1 MNNKNFRLQE
11 LKRWLKTSLKNKI
24 SINDKTVITY
34 LMLGFAGFGMIA
46 EAGWVRDQ
54 AWADGDGSGKMAML
68 SGKDKAGNASVLL
81 TTSTTYIDKND
92 GNRSKPTI
100 NRELR
105 NSVVIGIGDTN
116 ERAQTN
122 IIEVDPYASG
132 ENYAKGIVA
141 IGSGVRVMSNPHGLG
156 STGNGGQ
163 AVAIGND
170 VTATSQSVAIG
181 GNVYAVGG
189 ASIAIGSDDIQAY
202 YDFKVSS
209 YDYTK
214 YFNALYNKIDSA
226 HTSYG
231 IGAGADQDKYSP
243 NVAAGEGSISIGS
256 RAVAYES
263 GSTALGTLAYALGKG
278 ATALGTLSRAEGEG
292 SIAIGNKTRN
302 FANEALAIGND
313 SQILKIGGTAVG
325 LRAKAGGEGS
335 IAIGTDVYANT
346 KMNNVANSQN
356 MTQIHNTLKS
366 REMGTTTAIID
377 DLERELVKAGA
388 VSPDVEEY
396 NGVSGIIKENGKNA
410 LVIGSKSAAI
420 GDNALA
426 LGRGAFAM
434 SKNSFGI
441 GSYSYAD
448 KENSLAIGTSTRS
461 LAEGAIVMGSGSV
474 ATNISKNSTV
484 IGTKSGVTGENS
496 SVVGSNSEAFSK
508 NTLIYGNETKVG
520 ELNSTN
526 VTDNNIAIGNSI
538 SIGSG
543 VTNSMAYGPN
553 SRIGDTNRA
562 TNNKIDSSTAFGSGA
577 KIERL
582 YSITKLT
589 ADKMTNA
596 EAKVAADADPQ
607 FMYTG
612 NNAMAIGNYSRAV
625 LENSVALGV
634 RSDTDYTY
642 SDLLQP
648 GWTARGSVA
657 VPTSGQTGVISVGSK
672 GQERRI
678 VNVASGFRD
687 TDAVNVIQLRTL
699 EETVTNKVEGIES
712 GMHYLSVNKT
722 GSDVG
727 TEIGSAKVTELIE
740 RRKNYDQYLRYK
752 TQQLQLKARQAWQGE
767 KFNEESIRE
776 IDNKVSSLEA
786 DSVIA
791 NVASTLKDYNVPTNV
806 PSGKTAQEAYKALVN
821 DLETINANLKSD
833 AKYAALSGGK
843 DIEALKLETN
853 YSNEGGKGVDS
864 LAIGF
869 RASAGANAAKALA
882 VGYKSTATGVASIAN
897 GPESR
902 ASGENAIAV
911 GYKAIASEKNTVAI
925 GSGTKADLEYS
936 VALGQGVTV
945 GKSEGKSYA
954 TNRAFADTGKVVS
967 VGGRRINQ
975 LEDGAQDTDAVT
987 VRQLKAMPISLKADQ
1002 GSTAGEAGKVVKTD
1016 PGATVGVVSGDFN
1029 TGGNRYVG
1037 ENIETFISSGNT
1049 SNPTITIGIKENP
1062 NFKTVSINNGT
1073 NSVLLSTDSSGNLNV
1088 GTKKITGVA
1097 NGTSTNDAVNYSQ
1110 LTASS
1115 PSLKAENAGS
1125 GISNNTLKTNNGST
1139 IEIKSG
1145 DFNGANNVRF
1155 VGENLST
1162 HIGGSA
1168 DAPVITL
1175 GIKKEPKFKTVVL
1188 NNEASGAS
1196 DLTLSSDNSGNL
1208 SVGNKKITNVADGNI
1223 AANSKEAI
1231 NGGQLHTVKTT
1242 ADTANTTANTAKT
1255 TAEAAKTKAEDLANK
1270 LTALGEKKLGFT
1282 VNGGTKLEKKLGE
1295 TIAIEGD
1302 NSSIVTEISNGKIV
1316 AKVKDSGI
1324 TEGKLA
1330 SNAVTTAKIKDG
1342 AVSSGK
1348 IAAKAIDDTKL
1359 ADDLKNKID
1368 NANKVANNTILLK
1381 GDAETGTTLTTT
1393 DSVSLTKDGGISFT
1407 FEGKDGLKTK
1417 ASGTKV
1423 EIGMDD
1429 TLKTK
1434 LNKLNNLDENANAKY
1449 ATKEELANKA
1459 STLNIGSE
1467 TTTETVNL
1475 KTDTLKVTGSGDV
1488 TVSLNNKEFTI
1499 GLSEEAK
1506 KKLDNITAKSDG
1518 RDKKDSTNPANSQSS
1533 GSFGLTK
1540 EDKLNGKDLTDKV
1553 NALRN
1558 GEAGTVVFTDAAGN
1572 RLVKANDGK
1581 YYLAKNVSDAGVPVR
1596 ADDDTADPV
1605 AVDNPELRVV
1615 NSNGE
1620 TTKVTTLNNIANGLK
1635 NLTNGNAA
1643 VTKDKAIEVVT
1654 ALLTQTDGLNKAVN
1668 VGDLQAIAQAG
1679 LDFAGNTGTTH
1690 RALGTTLTIKG
1701 KDDVTYDDTYTTDN
1715 VATNVKE
1722 DGTVEI
1728 GFKKSPTF
1736 EKVTAKEVDAE
1747 KAKVKGDLTFD
1758 SGNGKPTT
1766 VVAGDGNGSLMI
1778 NGKKVATSDSAP
1790 VLYTDADGNIVEKGL
1805 DGNIYKSEDLKG
1817 KRFDKTTKKYYAD
1830 NQFNEQGNLID
1841 NPTVAQLD
1849 IVQPETVKH
1858 ALASIN
1864 DGTVATPKVLSKV
1877 AKGTADTDAVNV
1889 KQLNDSYITFG
1900 GDTGT
1905 DKNVNLNN
1913 KLAIKGS
1920 DTISTE
1926 MTDAGL
1932 VIKVKEGK
1940 VDAPKIADNAVTEP
1954 KLSSELAAKINT
1966 TPVVYVNENGEKIV
1980 KGPDNK
1986 MYKPDTIKNYTY
1998 FTIKGADGNVDPA
2011 KTGFY
2016 SNADLVNGKPSETA
2030 TPSQLTEY
2038 TGNTKLSL
2046 ADMITGTPTS
2056 KVLTNIADGKVTAY
2070 STEAINGKQFHAVAK
2085 NTIKL
2090 VADGEAP
2097 AVTGGARTK
2106 ASTDTQEFDKNGGL
2120 SFGIKGGNGIET
2132 LAEGSNVTVRL
2143 KDEYKNKLENLDN
2156 DANNKYANKNA
2167 DNINADEWKKA
2178 LGLEHA
2184 VSGTGSL
2191 SIAAKTKGTATGAT
2205 ETSNGEATAKL
2216 DGVEK
2221 FELLGTQGITVNAN
2235 DKKLTL
2241 GLDQETLD
2249 KINKVG
2255 KPSEG
2260 RDGEDGSNGH
2270 NGANGL
2276 TSKDGL
2282 NGKDLTDK
2290 VNALR
2295 NGEAGTVVFTNE
2307 AGERVVKANN
2317 GKYYKQDQLN
2327 NDGTPKTEFENA
2339 GIANPELRLVNA
2351 NGETTT
2357 VATLN
2362 NLANGLKN
2370 LTNGTRAI
2378 TPENAKTAIEA
2389 LLKQATD
2396 LNKAVNV
2403 GDLQALAQAGLNFK
2417 GNTGDSLHKALS
2429 QELTIRGKDGADY
2442 TNQVDNPEY
2451 DPKKPAS
2458 ETNKAQRD
2466 EYTSDNVATRTVDG
2480 VLEIGFKHSP
2490 TFGTVTAT
2498 NVYTKKIVFDLG
2510 NGKELSLDGNGDLR
2524 FGGRKLAIES
2534 SIPVVYTLDD
2544 GTKVEKARDGKYY
2557 REEDLKDKVFV
2568 LNNADHPENGGKFY
2582 NKQDTDEKTGQPLE
2596 GRTPVTLTAVETSS
2610 IKHSMLTADGSTTT
2624 PATLSNVGDAVKD
2637 NDAVNYKQ
2645 LKAAGLTFGGDNAE
2659 ANSKQKLESTLLVKS
2674 GDFTTGSDDTSV
2686 NYKGDNVETKYVKD
2700 AQGNGVIT
2708 VGFKESPTFKNVTA
2722 DNIDAKHGDFDNLK
2736 VEKVLETKEIIF
2748 KDATGSKLT
2757 LVSGKEGNLYING
2770 VAVPTAES
2778 APVIYT
2784 NTNGERVELGLDGK
2798 VYKPEDIKG
2807 LTYVEAKEQVGNPGE
2822 TNYKPAITAGYYNDE
2837 SFEKEADGK
2846 TLKKDS
2852 EGKNILKNDQT
2863 PVDLREKEY
2872 KDTVVHR
2879 LTPVNKNA
2887 DPTELAKGHKLTNLA
2902 NGEVSATSKDAINGA
2917 QFYTVAKNTIKL
2929 TADGEAPTTDGGER
2943 TKTSTD
2949 AKSLDTAGLS
2959 FAIKGDNGL
2968 ETIASGS
2975 DVTVRLKSEYKNKLD
2990 NLDENANNKY
3000 ADKDATNIGEA
3011 EATKWR
3017 NKLGLSTAVL
3027 GTVSLLLEAENKKGT
3042 TEATPSG
3049 SGSVN
3054 LTTGE
3059 KLKITGTDD
3068 VVVKAENQG
3077 FTVSLS
3083 KETSDKINNIGKV
3096 ADGKDGING
3105 KDGEKPNAAQ
3115 NGLTGQDGL
3124 NGKDL
3129 TTKVNAL
3136 RNGEAGTVVFTDG
3149 SGNRL
3154 VKANDGNYYL
3164 VANVNE
3170 NGTLKDGIT
3179 EANKVENPELRVV
3192 NSNGETTKVTT
3203 LNNIANGLKDLTNAN
3218 AAVTKD
3224 KAIEVV
3230 KNLLTQTDGLNKA
3243 VNVGDLQAIAQAGL
3257 DFAGNTGEATH
3268 RALGTTL
3275 TIKGKEG
3282 ANYDDT
3288 YTSDNIATKVTDGN
3302 IEIGFKKSPTFETVT
3317 AKEVDAEKAKVKGEL
3332 TFDSGNGKP
3341 TTVVAGDGNG
3351 SLMINGKKVATS
3363 DSAPVLYTD
3372 ADGNIVEKGL
3382 DGNIY
3387 KSEDL
3392 KGKRFDKTTKKY
3404 YADNQFNEQGNLIDN
3419 PTVAQLDIVQPETVK
3434 HALASINDGT
3444 VATPKV
3450 LSKVAKGTAD
3460 TDAVNVKQLKDSH
3473 ITFGGDTGTDK
3484 NVKLSEKLAIKG
3496 SDTISTE
3503 MTNEGLV
3510 IKVKEGKV
3518 DAPKIADQAVTSAKL
3533 AQDART
3539 VVYVTSDNKPVELGA
3554 DGKLHK
3560 SEDLQGKTYIVSKDP
3575 AITSGYYA
3583 DSDLNPDKT
3592 APIDNTKA
3600 PVTIEEV
3607 VSTTA
3612 NPLRHALNGY
3622 IAGGTDVT
3630 TKSVLTNV
3638 GAGAI
3643 ADNSTDAI
3651 NGSQIKNVLDK
3662 MGVEIDSATGKI
3674 KEPTITAIKG
3684 ADGTDGATPTTL
3696 KDGLNNV
3703 ISKVN
3708 EGLKY
3713 NGDLGTENTQQLGS
3727 KLTVNKAGSELT
3739 EQDTPT
3745 VKYVGSNL
3753 ITKYTKDSDGNGK
3766 IEIGFKESP
3775 TFKDVT
3781 SDSLTTKTLTFDD
3794 GKGNK
3799 LKVGPTTDGTA
3810 LKIGEKEIA
3819 TKEDVILKLSKDGL
3833 ADNGK
3838 VDLSSQKLHVA
3849 GSDGISVD
3857 ISANKIDV
3865 KLDATTKSKLDN
3877 LDANASTKYANK
3889 DASNL
3894 NDLTEEQKNAWKAA
3908 IGLEN
3913 AVSGTGSLSI
3923 EAFTKGTAA
3932 DATETSKG
3940 TATVK
3945 LDGIEKFKLL
3955 GTQGITVTG
3964 SAEDGNKT
3972 LTFGLDEETVKKINK
3987 VGAPSEGRDGLD
3999 GSNGHNG
4006 ANGLTAKDGLNG
4018 KDLTDKVNAIRNGE
4032 AGTVVFTDSEG
4043 NRLVKAN
4050 DGNYYKAEK
4059 VDDKGNL
4066 KDESDKIKKASNGKY
4081 YAANKV
4087 DATGNL
4093 TDPNAQ
4099 PVDYDPELRVVNEDG
4114 STTLANKLSN
4124 IADGKI
4130 NENSKDA
4137 INGSQIKKLLDKLGV
4152 KTDPNTG
4159 EIKQPE
4165 ITAIKGADGTDGAT
4179 PTTLKDGLNSVI
4191 AKVNEG
4197 IKYNGDLGEEGAQ
4210 QLGTVFNVN
4219 KAENTLTKDD
4229 VNYVGN
4235 NIITKYTKDSNG
4247 NGKLEIGFKES
4258 PTFKNVKAENI
4269 EAIDGKFKDL
4279 KVTEKIVTKE
4289 IEFKDGTGN
4298 NLTLVSGK
4306 DGNLY
4311 INGVAVPSAANAP
4324 VIYTNT
4330 NGERVEL
4337 GQDGNVYKPQDLEG
4351 LTYVKARAAEGAE
4364 GTPGYKPAIT
4374 AGYYNNDT
4382 MFKKNSE
4389 GVIEKDADGNKILV
4403 DNATPTD
4410 LTAKVYGGKVVHR
4423 LSPIKKDDTE
4433 ARLLTNLANG
4443 DVSATSKDAINGA
4456 QLYELQEKPITFK
4469 GDTEADQVTR
4479 KLGETLNIT
4488 GDGVKVSKN
4497 ANGDGFVLSIDQG
4510 KVQTKNVA
4518 DEAVTSAKLAKDA
4531 RTVVYIDADGDPVE
4545 LGADGKLHK
4554 AKDLKDKTYIESKDP
4569 AIASGYYNNTDLNAE
4584 RTKPNTGAQVVTV
4597 AETTPVKH
4605 ALNGYTNDKL
4615 DTNTKSVLT
4624 NVGNGKIA
4632 ADSTDAINGTQMKSV
4647 VDAIGATLDA
4657 EGKTITLP
4665 TITTVTG
4672 KVAPT
4677 NIVDGLNKSIEVIN
4691 SGLNFAGDTGNDNQL
4706 LGSTLNV
4713 KTGDFDITKD
4723 DTTVNYKG
4731 INIETKY
4738 EKGTDGNGT
4747 ITVGI
4752 TDKPKFKKV
4761 STEELELIDSKNADN
4776 KATIKVDGD
4785 KVKVNDKEIATKD
4798 EVTSVTANSIKLT
4811 ANGTTTATGVT
4822 ENNETD
4828 TQLLNKA
4835 GGLSFGILG
4844 SEGLITTANGNNITV
4859 KLDETTKAKLENI
4872 TAVADGKDGL
4882 KGDTGNT
4889 GAIGAMGEKGL
4900 TGNDG
4905 LNGKDLTTKVNA
4917 LRDGEAGTVVFT
4929 DETGNRVVKAKDGKY
4944 YLAKN
4949 VNAQGEVVKADGE
4962 TTDPVAV
4969 NNPQLRTV
4977 NSDGTTTTP
4986 VTLNN
4991 VASALGLD
4999 STLAK
5004 AIEEADAKNKVGTL
5018 LSEANKDNL
5027 NKVVTVRDLQALAQ
5041 AGLDFTGNA
5050 GTVHR
5055 TLGSVLKIVGKE
5067 VTGFTADKFT
5077 ENFSTE
5083 NVATN
5088 VKADGTVEIGISKK
5102 VKFEEVDGDKVKA
5115 KELVLKPQ
5123 DETKADLT
5131 IKTDGEGNLVV
5142 GDKKITA
5149 GDITLSLK
5157 GKTIDSKN
5165 VETTTGNGETDKVN
5179 LSNGEKLEVI
5189 AKNGVTVEIQG
5200 KDITLG
5206 LDQSTQD
5213 KLKNITSV
5221 SDGKDGKDAKDPTNG
5236 ANGNHGLTANDGLN
5250 GKDLTAKVNAL
5261 RNGEAGT
5268 VVFTDGEGHRLVKA
5282 NNGKYYLVEKVK
5294 EDGNLVDGTD
5304 ETTGLDNPELRVVNA
5319 NGETIKP
5326 TVLNNIANGLTGLD
5340 SKVTDK
5346 PVSEEKA
5353 KGVVTTLLTQ
5363 TDGLNKAVNV
5373 GDLQAIAQAGLN
5385 FTGNTGSVHSPLSTT
5400 LNIAGQG
5407 SPSADFVGASGNIKV
5422 EATQGTEDRISK
5434 LEIQLAE
5441 ALKGIKSIQNED
5453 TKITLDK
5460 DNGVAITGKDGGK
5473 VVVKDKDGNDKVTIK
5488 GGTDTES
5495 PSIEFA
5501 KKTDGDTTTGTGT
5514 ITGLKDPEIDTTTNK
5529 PKDPTAA
5536 TTVNYVTNQIEGAKT
5551 EITKNIKNI
5560 VDGGMKYTGNDNVEV
5575 TVKLNEGL
5583 NIKGEGDYTGEN
5595 SATGN
5600 IAVTGNNTTSTLE
5613 IKLNKNLKNIET
5625 ISNGDTKITLAKD
5638 GISVSGKDGNSTVA
5652 INGGNGTNGASI
5664 SVNGKDGKDG
5674 VTIKGTDG
5682 TNGSSIVVNGKDG
5695 KPGVTINGGNGTNGK
5710 DATISFTK
5718 EGDKGTGSITGLKDP
5733 EFNEDGTPKDPTA
5746 ATTVNYVTNEIK
5758 NVTNTINNAV
5768 NKMDKGLNFVGNDG
5782 ESVNAK
5788 LDGTVSITGE
5798 GTIATGTNTAANNIK
5813 VEKDSTEGKTGLVV
5827 KLADKLTGMTGFETK
5842 VEDGKKV
5849 TIDKDGIKFNKDEA
5863 GKGTGVITGL
5873 KDDEKDSTSAVTRGT
5888 YNTFVTEVTNK
5899 LNKVSTIKYSD
5910 SKGEHSVAPDTG
5922 FTFKGDGN
5930 ITTVAKEDGVVEFNL
5945 NKHIDLSSKSE
5956 LGTITGVKTK
5966 EDDATSVA
5974 TVNYVE
5980 SKMGDSVKVANKA
5993 LVGVANAVAMANL
6006 PQVNNVGNNR
6016 NVISAAYGNYEGQ
6029 NALAL
6034 GISGV
6039 NKERTLIYKG
6049 SAALN
6054 TSGKVALGVGIGYQF
6069 GTDKHDEIK
6078 ESETVKALK
6087 EEVIALKSKDD
6098 KNTTI
6103 ISELKEEMKR
6113 KDIENEYKTHRLEE
6127 ENKEIK
6133 SYIEELRKENEK
6145 TREALERLL
6154 EAFKAK
6160 EEK

>member
-46 EAGWVRDQ
+46 EAGWVKDQ
-54 AWADGDGSGKMAML
+54 AWADGDGSGRMAML
-68 SGKDKAGNASVLL
+68 TGKDKAGNASVLL
-81 TTSTTYIDKND
+81 TTSTKYIDKND
-92 GNRSKPTI
+92 GNRQKPTI

-122 IIEVDPYASG
+122 IIDVDPYASG

-170 VTATSQSVAIG
+170 ITATSQSVAIG

-256 RAVAYES
+256 RAVAYDS

-278 ATALGTLSRAEGEG
+278 ATALGTLSRAEGIG
-292 SIAIGNKTRN
+292 SIAIGNQTRN
-302 FANEALAIGND
+302 FANQALAIGND
-313 SQILKIGGTAVG
+313 SQILNIGGTAVG
-325 LRAKAGGEGS
+325 LRAGAAGEGS
-335 IAIGTDVYANT
+335 IAIGTDVFANAA
-346 KMNNVANSQN
+346 MNNTASNQN
-356 MTQIHNTLKS
+356 MTVIHNTLKNRNMGVDQTTLDGLEAELIKDDS
-366 REMGTTTAIID
+366 VSAERREYHGT
-377 DLERELVKAGA
+377 G
-388 VSPDVEEY
+388 
-396 NGVSGIIKENGKNA
+396 NIIKNYGATYKTDGEVRTQGAKNSI
-410 LVIGSKSAAI
+410 VIGTKSAAV
-420 GDNALA
+420 GSNSMA

-434 SKNSFGI
+434 ANNAFGI

-448 KENSLAIGTSTRS
+448 KDNSLAIGTSARS
-461 LAEGAIVMGSGSV
+461 LAEGAIVMGAGSV
-474 ATNISKNSTV
+474 ATNISKNATV
-484 IGTKSGVTGENS
+484 IGTRSGVTGENS
-496 SVVGSNSEAFSK
+496 SVVGSNSEAFSR
-508 NTLIYGNETKVG
+508 NTLIYGNATKIG
-520 ELNSTN
+520 ELNSTYD
-526 VTDNNIAIGNSI
+526 TDNNIAIGNNI

-553 SRIGDTNRA
+553 ARIGNTNRA
-562 TNNKIDSSTAFGSGA
+562 ENNKIDSSTAFGSGA

-582 YSITKLT
+582 YAITKRT
-589 ADKMTNA
+589 ADRMTNA
-596 EAKVAADADPQ
+596 EAKEAADADPQ

-642 SDLLQP
+642 ADLLQP

-722 GSDVG
+722 GSDVE

-791 NVASTLKDYNVPTNV
+791 NVASTLKNYNVATNV
-806 PSGKTAQEAYKALVN
+806 PSGKTAQEAYKDLVN
-821 DLETINANLKSD
+821 ALETINADLKSD

-897 GPESR
+897 GPEST
-902 ASGENAIAV
+902 ASGENAIAI

-925 GSGTKADLEYS
+925 GSGAKANLEYS

-945 GKSEGKSYA
+945 GKSEGNSYA
-954 TNRAFADTGKVVS
+954 TNIAFADTGKVVS

-1002 GSTAGEAGKVVKTD
+1002 GSTAGEAGKVVKTA
-1016 PGATVGVVSGDFN
+1016 PGATVGIVSDNFNVGGD
-1029 TGGNRYVG
+1029 RYVG
-1037 ENIETFISSGNT
+1037 ENIETYISSGNT
-1049 SNPTITIGIKENP
+1049 SNPTISIGIKESP

-1188 NNEASGAS
+1188 NNEVTGAS
-1196 DLTLSSDNSGNL
+1196 DLTLSSDNNGNL

-1223 AANSKEAI
+1223 AANSKDAI

-1282 VNGGTKLEKKLGE
+1282 ANSGTKLEKKLGE

-1302 NSSIVTEISNGKIV
+1302 NSSVVTEISNGKIV

-1342 AVSSGK
+1342 AVTSGK

-1368 NANKVANNTILLK
+1368 NANKVANNTISLK

-1393 DSVSLTKDGGISFT
+1393 NAVNLNNDGGISFT

-1429 TLKTK
+1429 SLKNK

-1449 ATKEELANKA
+1449 ATKDEISNKA
-1459 STLNIGSE
+1459 DKSLGNIDDAGKNKIKDE
-1467 TTTETVNL
+1467 ARNAVVVAAGNGIEVTPTQDATNHKTTYTVKINDTTMNKIGKGAVAANDE
-1475 KTDTLKVTGSGDV
+1475 KTVTGDTISKYLTANYYTNNEVTNKIEAAKTTVTAANNSPITVTKDTANTTANAYTVDV
-1488 TVSLNNKEFTI
+1488 QKGNVVGTGITVTNGTGRVLGTDDLTLSISDKAISLAKLDDDLQGKINAVASKGSLLNVNNGKEGSDKKTAAINLISDQLAIEGTDGVKVDLTDKKFTVT
-1499 GLSEEAK
+1499 LDEATK
-1506 KKLDNITAKSDG
+1506 AKLDNVTAKSDG

-1533 GSFGLTK
+1533 GNFGLTK

-1558 GEAGTVVFTDAAGN
+1558 GEAGTVVFT
-1572 RLVKANDGK
+1572 
-1581 YYLAKNVSDAGVPVR
+1581 
-1596 ADDDTADPV
+1596 
-1605 AVDNPELRVV
+1605 NPE
-1615 NSNGE
+1615 
-1620 TTKVTTLNNIANGLK
+1620 
-1635 NLTNGNAA
+1635 
-1643 VTKDKAIEVVT
+1643 
-1654 ALLTQTDGLNKAVN
+1654 
-1668 VGDLQAIAQAG
+1668 
-1679 LDFAGNTGTTH
+1679 
-1690 RALGTTLTIKG
+1690 
-1701 KDDVTYDDTYTTDN
+1701 
-1715 VATNVKE
+1715 
-1722 DGTVEI
+1722 
-1728 GFKKSPTF
+1728 
-1736 EKVTAKEVDAE
+1736 
-1747 KAKVKGDLTFD
+1747 
-1758 SGNGKPTT
+1758 
-1766 VVAGDGNGSLMI
+1766 
-1778 NGKKVATSDSAP
+1778 
-1790 VLYTDADGNIVEKGL
+1790 
-1805 DGNIYKSEDLKG
+1805 
-1817 KRFDKTTKKYYAD
+1817 
-1830 NQFNEQGNLID
+1830 
-1841 NPTVAQLD
+1841 
-1849 IVQPETVKH
+1849 
-1858 ALASIN
+1858 
-1864 DGTVATPKVLSKV
+1864 
-1877 AKGTADTDAVNV
+1877 
-1889 KQLNDSYITFG
+1889 
-1900 GDTGT
+1900 
-1905 DKNVNLNN
+1905 
-1913 KLAIKGS
+1913 
-1920 DTISTE
+1920 
-1926 MTDAGL
+1926 
-1932 VIKVKEGK
+1932 
-1940 VDAPKIADNAVTEP
+1940 
-1954 KLSSELAAKINT
+1954 
-1966 TPVVYVNENGEKIV
+1966 
-1980 KGPDNK
+1980 
-1986 MYKPDTIKNYTY
+1986 
-1998 FTIKGADGNVDPA
+1998 
-2011 KTGFY
+2011 
-2016 SNADLVNGKPSETA
+2016 
-2030 TPSQLTEY
+2030 
-2038 TGNTKLSL
+2038 
-2046 ADMITGTPTS
+2046 
-2056 KVLTNIADGKVTAY
+2056 
-2070 STEAINGKQFHAVAK
+2070 
-2085 NTIKL
+2085 
-2090 VADGEAP
+2090 
-2097 AVTGGARTK
+2097 
-2106 ASTDTQEFDKNGGL
+2106 
-2120 SFGIKGGNGIET
+2120 
-2132 LAEGSNVTVRL
+2132 
-2143 KDEYKNKLENLDN
+2143 
-2156 DANNKYANKNA
+2156 
-2167 DNINADEWKKA
+2167 
-2178 LGLEHA
+2178 
-2184 VSGTGSL
+2184 
-2191 SIAAKTKGTATGAT
+2191 
-2205 ETSNGEATAKL
+2205 
-2216 DGVEK
+2216 
-2221 FELLGTQGITVNAN
+2221 
-2235 DKKLTL
+2235 
-2241 GLDQETLD
+2241 
-2249 KINKVG
+2249 
-2255 KPSEG
+2255 
-2260 RDGEDGSNGH
+2260 
-2270 NGANGL
+2270 
-2276 TSKDGL
+2276 
-2282 NGKDLTDK
+2282 
-2290 VNALR
+2290 
-2295 NGEAGTVVFTNE
+2295 
-2307 AGERVVKANN
+2307 GERVVKANN
-2317 GKYYKQDQLN
+2317 GKYYKQDQLKA
-2327 NDGTPKTEFENA
+2327 DGSPKDEDVDK
-2339 GIANPELRLVNA
+2339 GLKNPELRLVNA

-2370 LTNGTRAI
+2370 LTNGTTAI

-2389 LLKQATD
+2389 LLTQATD

-2429 QELTIRGKDGADY
+2429 QELTIRGKADANY

-2568 LNNADHPENGGKFY
+2568 LNNADHPENGGQFY

-2596 GRTPVTLTAVETSS
+2596 GRTAVTLTAVETSS

-2645 LKAAGLTFGGDNAE
+2645 LKAAGLTFGGDTGKD
-2659 ANSKQKLESTLLVKS
+2659 KQKLESTLEVKS
-2674 GDFTTGSDDTSV
+2674 GDFTTGSDATLV

-2700 AQGNGVIT
+2700 DQGNGVIT
-2708 VGFKESPTFKNVTA
+2708 VGFKESPTFKNVKA
-2722 DNIDAKHGDFDNLK
+2722 ENIEAIDGKFKDLK
-2736 VEKVLETKEIIF
+2736 VTEKIVTKEIEF
-2748 KDATGSKLT
+2748 KDGTGNNLT
-2757 LVSGKEGNLYING
+2757 LVSGKDGNLYING

-2822 TNYKPAITAGYYNDE
+2822 ANYKPAITAGYYNDE

-2852 EGKNILKNDQT
+2852 EGKNILKNNQT

-2929 TADGEAPTTDGGER
+2929 TADGEEPTIAGGER

-2990 NLDENANNKY
+2990 NLDADANNKY
-3000 ADKDATNIGEA
+3000 ADKDAENIGATEA
-3011 EATKWR
+3011 EKWR
-3017 NKLGLSTAVL
+3017 GKLGLSTAVL

-3042 TEATPSG
+3042 AEAVASG
-3049 SGSVN
+3049 TGSVN
-3054 LTTGE
+3054 LTAKE

-3149 SGNRL
+3149 EGHRL

-3170 NGTLKDGIT
+3170 DGTLKDGIT

-3203 LNNIANGLKDLTNAN
+3203 LNNIANGLKDLTNGN
-3218 AAVTKD
+3218 TAVTKD
-3224 KAIEVV
+3224 TAVAVV
-3230 KNLLTQTDGLNKA
+3230 KKLLEQTDGLNKA

-3275 TIKGKEG
+3275 TIKGK
-3282 ANYDDT
+3282 ADATYDDT

-3302 IEIGFKKSPTFETVT
+3302 IEIGFKKSPTFEKVT
-3317 AKEVDAEKAKVKGEL
+3317 AKEVDAEKAKVKGDL

-3382 DGNIY
+3382 DNKIY
-3387 KSEDL
+3387 KTAEL
-3392 KGKRFDKTTKKY
+3392 AGKRFDKESQKY
-3404 YADNQFNEQGNLIDN
+3404 YAEDQFDSDTGKLK
-3419 PTVAQLDIVQPETVK
+3419 PGAQAATLTEINASDVK
-3434 HALASINDGT
+3434 HALASIDNGT
-3444 VATPKV
+3444 VTTPKV

-3460 TDAVNVKQLKDSH
+3460 TDAVNVKQLNDSY
-3473 ITFGGDTGTDK
+3473 ITFGGDSGTDK

-3560 SEDLQGKTYIVSKDP
+3560 SEDLKGKTYIVSKDP
-3575 AITSGYYA
+3575 TIKTGYYA

-3592 APIDNTKA
+3592 APIDNTKT

-3607 VSTTA
+3607 VSTAA

-3696 KDGLNNV
+3696 KDGLNKV

-3739 EQDTPT
+3739 AQDAPT
-3745 VKYVGSNL
+3745 VKYVGNNL

-3819 TKEDVILKLSKDGL
+3819 TKEDVILKLSKDGK
-3833 ADNGK
+3833 ADHGK

-3857 ISANKIDV
+3857 IAANKIDV
-3865 KLDATTKSKLDN
+3865 KLDAITKSKLDN
-3877 LDANASTKYANK
+3877 LDPNANTKYANK

-3894 NDLTEEQKNAWKAA
+3894 NDLTEAQKNAWKAA

-3923 EAFTKGTAA
+3923 VAKTKGTATG
-3932 DATETSKG
+3932 ATETSNG
-3940 TATVK
+3940 EATAK
-3945 LDGIEKFKLL
+3945 LDGVEKFELL
-3955 GTQGITVTG
+3955 GTQGITVN
-3964 SAEDGNKT
+3964 ANDKKLT
-3972 LTFGLDEETVKKINK
+3972 LGLDQETLDKINK
-3987 VGAPSEGRDGLD
+3987 VGKPSEGRDGED

-4066 KDESDKIKKASNGKY
+4066 KNESDKIKKAIDGKY
-4081 YAANKV
+4081 YAADKV

-4093 TDPNAQ
+4093 TDQNAQ

-4114 STTLANKLSN
+4114 STILANKLSN

-4152 KTDPNTG
+4152 ETDPNTG

-4165 ITAIKGADGTDGAT
+4165 ITALNNSNGTPGT
-4179 PTTLKDGLNSVI
+4179 KPSTLKDGLNSVI

-4210 QLGTVFNVN
+4210 QLGTVFNIN

-4330 NGERVEL
+4330 DGDRVEL
-4337 GQDGNVYKPQDLEG
+4337 GQDGKVYKPQDLEG
-4351 LTYVKARAAEGAE
+4351 LTYVKGRDAVGTE
-4364 GTPGYKPAIT
+4364 GTEGYKPAIT
-4374 AGYYNNDT
+4374 AGYYDNET
-4382 MFKKNSE
+4382 MFKKTAD
-4389 GVIEKDADGNKILV
+4389 GIIEKDADGNKILK
-4403 DNATPTD
+4403 DDATPTD

-4443 DVSATSKDAINGA
+4443 EVSATSKDAINGA
-4456 QLYELQEKPITFK
+4456 QLYELQEKPLTFK
-4469 GDTEADQVTR
+4469 GDTDADQVTR

-4569 AIASGYYNNTDLNAE
+4569 AIPSGYYNNTDLNAE
-4584 RTKPNTGAQVVTV
+4584 RTKPNTGAHVVTV

-4657 EGKTITLP
+4657 EGKTVTLP
-4665 TITTVTG
+4665 PITTVTG

-4691 SGLNFAGDTGNDNQL
+4691 SGLNFAGDTGTGNQL

-4713 KTGDFDITKD
+4713 KTGDF
-4723 DTTVNYKG
+4723 TTGSDATLVNYKG
-4731 INIETKY
+4731 DNVETKY

-4811 ANGTTTATGVT
+4811 ANGTTTTAGVT

-4889 GAIGAMGEKGL
+4889 GATGAMGEKGL

-4905 LNGKDLTTKVNA
+4905 LNGKDLTTKVNS

-4929 DETGNRVVKAKDGKY
+4929 DETGNRVVKARDGKY

-4949 VNAQGEVVKADGE
+4949 VNDKGEVVKADGE

-5004 AIEEADAKNKVGTL
+5004 AIEETDAKNKVGTL
-5018 LSEANKDNL
+5018 LTEANKDNL

-5067 VTGFTADKFT
+5067 VAGFTADKFT

-5115 KELVLKPQ
+5115 EELVLKPQ
-5123 DETKADLT
+5123 DKTKADLT

-5165 VETTTGNGETDKVN
+5165 VETATGDSVNDKVN

-5282 NNGKYYLVEKVK
+5282 NDGNYYLVANVN
-5294 EDGNLVDGTD
+5294 EDGTLKDGIT
-5304 ETTGLDNPELRVVNA
+5304 EANKVENPELRVVNS
-5319 NGETIKP
+5319 NGETTKV
-5326 TVLNNIANGLTGLD
+5326 TTLNNIANGLKDLTNGNTA
-5340 SKVTDK
+5340 VTKDK
-5346 PVSEEKA
+5346 AIE
-5353 KGVVTTLLTQ
+5353 VVKNLLTQ

-5407 SPSADFVGASGNIKV
+5407 SPSDDFVGASGNIKV

-5495 PSIEFA
+5495 PSIVFD

-5600 IAVTGNNTTSTLE
+5600 IAVTGNNDTSTLE

-5695 KPGVTINGGNGTNGK
+5695 KPGVTINGGNGTDGK
-5710 DATISFTK
+5710 DGSISFAK
-5718 EGDKGTGSITGLKDP
+5718 DGENGTGSITGLKDP
-5733 EFNEDGTPKDPTA
+5733 EFNTDGTPKDKTA
-5746 ATTVNYVTNEIK
+5746 AATVNYVTNEIK
-5758 NVTNTINNAV
+5758 NVTNNINNAIAT
-5768 NKMDKGLNFVGNDG
+5768 MDKGLNFVGNDN
-5782 ESVNAK
+5782 EKVNAK
-5788 LDGTVSITGE
+5788 LDGTVSIKGE
-5798 GTIATGTNTAANNIK
+5798 GTVPTGTNTAANNIK
-5813 VEKDSTEGKTGLVV
+5813 VEKDSTEGNTGLVV

-5842 VEDGKKV
+5842 EEEGKKV
-5849 TIDKDGIKFNKDEA
+5849 TIDKDGITFNKDDK
-5863 GKGTGVITGL
+5863 GNGTGSITGL
-5873 KDDEKDSTSAVTRGT
+5873 KDNPNDSTSAVTRGT

-6016 NVISAAYGNYEGQ
+6016 HVISAAYGNYEGQ

-6127 ENKEIK
+6127 ENREIK

-6160 EEK
+6160 GEK

>member
-46 EAGWVRDQ
+46 EAGWATSWGEVQYYTKNSYTEESADAFTFGWAAEKNKVGQGSVMITKGDQ
-54 AWADGDGSGKMAML
+54 VNQKLM
-68 SGKDKAGNASVLL
+68 
-81 TTSTTYIDKND
+81 
-92 GNRSKPTI
+92 
-100 NRELR
+100 
-105 NSVVIGIGDTN
+105 NSVVIGYGGGGATSDN
-116 ERAQTN
+116 NAESQKLK
-122 IIEVDPYASG
+122 IEVEDG
-132 ENYAKGIVA
+132 GHGIVA
-141 IGSGVRVMSNPHGLG
+141 IGSVRVQSNPHSIGR
-156 STGNGGQ
+156 TGNGGQ

-170 VTATSQSVAIG
+170 ITSTSQAVAIG
-181 GNVYAVGG
+181 NNTYAIGG
-189 ASIAIGSDDIQAY
+189 SSIAIGNDDIATY
-202 YDFKVSS
+202 RDKVTNHDYKTYFKSLYD
-209 YDYTK
+209 
-214 YFNALYNKIDSA
+214 KIDPSRK
-226 HTSYG
+226 TYG
-231 IGAGADQDKYSP
+231 IGTAENAIYSP

-256 RAVAYES
+256 RSVAYNP

-278 ATALGTLSRAEGEG
+278 ATALGTQSRAEGDG
-292 SIAIGNKTRN
+292 SIAIGNETRN
-302 FANEALAIGND
+302 FANQALAIGND
-313 SQILKIGGTAVG
+313 SQILNIGGTAVG
-325 LRAKAGGEGS
+325 LRAGAAGEGS
-335 IAIGTDVYANT
+335 IAIGTDVFANAA
-346 KMNNVANSQN
+346 MNNTASTQA
-356 MTQIHNTLKS
+356 MTQIHETLKN
-366 REMGTTTAIID
+366 RNMGVDKATIDGLESELIKSDSVSAERRQYHDINNIIRNYGETYKND
-377 DLERELVKAGA
+377 GTIDTKGT
-388 VSPDVEEY
+388 
-396 NGVSGIIKENGKNA
+396 KNA
-410 LVIGSKSAAI
+410 IVIGTKSAAI
-420 GDNALA
+420 GDNSMA

-434 SKNSFGI
+434 ANNAFGI

-448 KENSLAIGTSTRS
+448 KENSLAIGTSARS
-461 LAEGAIVMGSGSV
+461 LAAGAIVMGAGSV
-474 ATNISKNSTV
+474 ATNISKNATV
-484 IGTKSGVTGENS
+484 IGTRSGVTGENS

-520 ELNSTN
+520 ELNSAN
-526 VTDNNIAIGNSI
+526 NTDNNIAIGNNI

-543 VTNSMAYGPN
+543 VTNSMAYG
-553 SRIGDTNRA
+553 SGTRIGYSNRA
-562 TNNKIDSSTAFGSGA
+562 ENSKIENSTAFGRNATVERVYTGTIAGEMSNTQA
-577 KIERL
+577 KQE
-582 YSITKLT
+582 
-589 ADKMTNA
+589 ADRNA
-596 EAKVAADADPQ
+596 N

-642 SDLLQP
+642 ADLMQP
-648 GWTARGSVA
+648 GWTARGSIA

-712 GMHYLSVNKT
+712 GMHYLSVNKEGADYGGEK
-722 GSDVG
+722 GSKNV
-727 TEIGSAKVTELIE
+727 SQLIE
-740 RRKNYDQYLRYK
+740 REKNFNQYVRYRI
-752 TQQLQLKARQAWQGE
+752 QQIQLEARQKWQGE
-767 KFNEESIRE
+767 KFNEDSLNE
-776 IDNKVSSLEA
+776 INKKVTELGT
-786 DSVIA
+786 DSAIT
-791 NVASTLKDYNVPTNV
+791 NVASELVRKTISPTVPD
-806 PSGKTAQEAYKALVN
+806 GKSAAQAYKDLVTELEN
-821 DLETINANLKSD
+821 IRYDLVEKDRTDLDKIDGKFQKG
-833 AKYAALSGGK
+833 KYYELLAGE
-843 DIEALKLETN
+843 DIEALKKATN
-853 YSNEGGKGVDS
+853 YSNEGGKGDDS

-869 RASAGANAAKALA
+869 RASAGASATKALA
-882 VGYKSTATGVASIAN
+882 VGYKSTANGAASIAN
-897 GPESR
+897 GAEST
-902 ASGENAIAV
+902 ASSENAIAV
-911 GYKAIASEKNTVAI
+911 GYKAIASAKNTVAI
-925 GSGTKADLEYS
+925 GSGAKADLEYS

-987 VRQLKAMPISLKADQ
+987 VRQLRAMPISLKADQ

-1062 NFKTVSINNGT
+1062 NFKSVSINNGT

-1139 IEIKSG
+1139 IELKSG

-1208 SVGNKKITNVADGNI
+1208 SVGNKKITNVADGDI
-1223 AANSKEAI
+1223 AVNSKDAI

-1255 TAEAAKTKAEDLANK
+1255 TAEAAKTKAEDLATK
-1270 LTALGEKKLGFT
+1270 LTALGDKKLGFT

-1302 NSSIVTEISNGKIV
+1302 NSSIVTEISSGKIV

-1330 SNAVTTAKIKDG
+1330 SNAVTTDKIKDG

-1359 ADDLKNKID
+1359 TDTLKNKID
-1368 NANKVANNTILLK
+1368 NANKVANNTISLK

-1393 DSVSLTKDGGISFT
+1393 NAVNLNNDGGISFT

-1423 EIGMDD
+1423 EIGMDSA
-1429 TLKTK
+1429 LKTK
-1434 LNKLNNLDENANAKY
+1434 LAKLNNLDENANAKY

-1459 STLNIGSE
+1459 STLNIGSG

-1488 TVSLNNKEFTI
+1488 TVSLNNKEFTV

-1506 KKLDNITAKSDG
+1506 KKLDNVTAKSDG
-1518 RDKKDSTNPANSQSS
+1518 KDKKDSSKTENADSS
-1533 GSFGLTK
+1533 GNKGLTK

-1581 YYLAKNVSDAGVPVR
+1581 YYLAKNVSDTGETKR
-1596 ADDDTADPV
+1596 ADGDTSDPV

-1620 TTKVTTLNNIANGLK
+1620 TTKVTTLNNIANAIQG
-1635 NLTNGNAA
+1635 LTNG
-1643 VTKDKAIEVVT
+1643 
-1654 ALLTQTDGLNKAVN
+1654 
-1668 VGDLQAIAQAG
+1668 
-1679 LDFAGNTGTTH
+1679 TTPI
-1690 RALGTTLTIKG
+1690 T
-1701 KDDVTYDDTYTTDN
+1701 
-1715 VATNVKE
+1715 
-1722 DGTVEI
+1722 
-1728 GFKKSPTF
+1728 
-1736 EKVTAKEVDAE
+1736 AE
-1747 KAKVKGDLTFD
+1747 KAK
-1758 SGNGKPTT
+1758 
-1766 VVAGDGNGSLMI
+1766 
-1778 NGKKVATSDSAP
+1778 
-1790 VLYTDADGNIVEKGL
+1790 
-1805 DGNIYKSEDLKG
+1805 
-1817 KRFDKTTKKYYAD
+1817 
-1830 NQFNEQGNLID
+1830 
-1841 NPTVAQLD
+1841 
-1849 IVQPETVKH
+1849 
-1858 ALASIN
+1858 
-1864 DGTVATPKVLSKV
+1864 
-1877 AKGTADTDAVNV
+1877 TAV
-1889 KQLNDSYITFG
+1889 
-1900 GDTGT
+1900 
-1905 DKNVNLNN
+1905 
-1913 KLAIKGS
+1913 
-1920 DTISTE
+1920 
-1926 MTDAGL
+1926 
-1932 VIKVKEGK
+1932 
-1940 VDAPKIADNAVTEP
+1940 
-1954 KLSSELAAKINT
+1954 
-1966 TPVVYVNENGEKIV
+1966 
-1980 KGPDNK
+1980 
-1986 MYKPDTIKNYTY
+1986 
-1998 FTIKGADGNVDPA
+1998 
-2011 KTGFY
+2011 
-2016 SNADLVNGKPSETA
+2016 
-2030 TPSQLTEY
+2030 
-2038 TGNTKLSL
+2038 
-2046 ADMITGTPTS
+2046 
-2056 KVLTNIADGKVTAY
+2056 
-2070 STEAINGKQFHAVAK
+2070 
-2085 NTIKL
+2085 
-2090 VADGEAP
+2090 
-2097 AVTGGARTK
+2097 
-2106 ASTDTQEFDKNGGL
+2106 
-2120 SFGIKGGNGIET
+2120 
-2132 LAEGSNVTVRL
+2132 
-2143 KDEYKNKLENLDN
+2143 
-2156 DANNKYANKNA
+2156 
-2167 DNINADEWKKA
+2167 
-2178 LGLEHA
+2178 
-2184 VSGTGSL
+2184 
-2191 SIAAKTKGTATGAT
+2191 
-2205 ETSNGEATAKL
+2205 
-2216 DGVEK
+2216 
-2221 FELLGTQGITVNAN
+2221 
-2235 DKKLTL
+2235 
-2241 GLDQETLD
+2241 
-2249 KINKVG
+2249 
-2255 KPSEG
+2255 
-2260 RDGEDGSNGH
+2260 
-2270 NGANGL
+2270 
-2276 TSKDGL
+2276 
-2282 NGKDLTDK
+2282 
-2290 VNALR
+2290 
-2295 NGEAGTVVFTNE
+2295 
-2307 AGERVVKANN
+2307 
-2317 GKYYKQDQLN
+2317 
-2327 NDGTPKTEFENA
+2327 
-2339 GIANPELRLVNA
+2339 
-2351 NGETTT
+2351 
-2357 VATLN
+2357 
-2362 NLANGLKN
+2362 
-2370 LTNGTRAI
+2370 
-2378 TPENAKTAIEA
+2378 EA
-2389 LLKQATD
+2389 LLKQTD
-2396 LNKAVNV
+2396 
-2403 GDLQALAQAGLNFK
+2403 
-2417 GNTGDSLHKALS
+2417 
-2429 QELTIRGKDGADY
+2429 
-2442 TNQVDNPEY
+2442 
-2451 DPKKPAS
+2451 
-2458 ETNKAQRD
+2458 
-2466 EYTSDNVATRTVDG
+2466 
-2480 VLEIGFKHSP
+2480 
-2490 TFGTVTAT
+2490 
-2498 NVYTKKIVFDLG
+2498 
-2510 NGKELSLDGNGDLR
+2510 
-2524 FGGRKLAIES
+2524 
-2534 SIPVVYTLDD
+2534 
-2544 GTKVEKARDGKYY
+2544 
-2557 REEDLKDKVFV
+2557 
-2568 LNNADHPENGGKFY
+2568 
-2582 NKQDTDEKTGQPLE
+2582 
-2596 GRTPVTLTAVETSS
+2596 
-2610 IKHSMLTADGSTTT
+2610 
-2624 PATLSNVGDAVKD
+2624 
-2637 NDAVNYKQ
+2637 
-2645 LKAAGLTFGGDNAE
+2645 
-2659 ANSKQKLESTLLVKS
+2659 
-2674 GDFTTGSDDTSV
+2674 
-2686 NYKGDNVETKYVKD
+2686 
-2700 AQGNGVIT
+2700 
-2708 VGFKESPTFKNVTA
+2708 
-2722 DNIDAKHGDFDNLK
+2722 
-2736 VEKVLETKEIIF
+2736 
-2748 KDATGSKLT
+2748 
-2757 LVSGKEGNLYING
+2757 
-2770 VAVPTAES
+2770 
-2778 APVIYT
+2778 
-2784 NTNGERVELGLDGK
+2784 
-2798 VYKPEDIKG
+2798 
-2807 LTYVEAKEQVGNPGE
+2807 
-2822 TNYKPAITAGYYNDE
+2822 
-2837 SFEKEADGK
+2837 
-2846 TLKKDS
+2846 
-2852 EGKNILKNDQT
+2852 
-2863 PVDLREKEY
+2863 
-2872 KDTVVHR
+2872 
-2879 LTPVNKNA
+2879 
-2887 DPTELAKGHKLTNLA
+2887 
-2902 NGEVSATSKDAINGA
+2902 
-2917 QFYTVAKNTIKL
+2917 
-2929 TADGEAPTTDGGER
+2929 
-2943 TKTSTD
+2943 
-2949 AKSLDTAGLS
+2949 
-2959 FAIKGDNGL
+2959 
-2968 ETIASGS
+2968 
-2975 DVTVRLKSEYKNKLD
+2975 
-2990 NLDENANNKY
+2990 
-3000 ADKDATNIGEA
+3000 
-3011 EATKWR
+3011 
-3017 NKLGLSTAVL
+3017 
-3027 GTVSLLLEAENKKGT
+3027 
-3042 TEATPSG
+3042 
-3049 SGSVN
+3049 
-3054 LTTGE
+3054 
-3059 KLKITGTDD
+3059 
-3068 VVVKAENQG
+3068 
-3077 FTVSLS
+3077 
-3083 KETSDKINNIGKV
+3083 
-3096 ADGKDGING
+3096 
-3105 KDGEKPNAAQ
+3105 
-3115 NGLTGQDGL
+3115 
-3124 NGKDL
+3124 
-3129 TTKVNAL
+3129 
-3136 RNGEAGTVVFTDG
+3136 
-3149 SGNRL
+3149 
-3154 VKANDGNYYL
+3154 
-3164 VANVNE
+3164 
-3170 NGTLKDGIT
+3170 
-3179 EANKVENPELRVV
+3179 
-3192 NSNGETTKVTT
+3192 
-3203 LNNIANGLKDLTNAN
+3203 
-3218 AAVTKD
+3218 
-3224 KAIEVV
+3224 
-3230 KNLLTQTDGLNKA
+3230 LNKA

-3275 TIKGKEG
+3275 SIKGKAD

-3288 YTSDNIATKVTDGN
+3288 YTSDNIATKVTEGN
-3302 IEIGFKKSPTFETVT
+3302 IEIGFKKSPTFEKVT

-3392 KGKRFDKTTKKY
+3392 KGKRFDKTTNKY
-3404 YADNQFNEQGNLIDN
+3404 YAEDQFDSDTGTLKATAVETNITPVNKD
-3419 PTVAQLDIVQPETVK
+3419 TVK
-3434 HALASINDGT
+3434 HALASIDNGAVT
-3444 VATPKV
+3444 TPKV
-3450 LSKVAKGTAD
+3450 LSNVATGVKD
-3460 TDAVNVKQLKDSH
+3460 NDAVNVKQLKDSY
-3473 ITFGGDTGTDK
+3473 ITFGGDAGTDK
-3484 NVKLSEKLAIKG
+3484 NIKLSEKLAIKG

-3503 MTNEGLV
+3503 MTDTGLV

-3560 SEDLQGKTYIVSKDP
+3560 SEDLKGKTYIVSKNP

-3583 DSDLNPDKT
+3583 DSDLNSDKT
-3592 APIDNTKA
+3592 APLDSTKT

-3662 MGVEIDSATGKI
+3662 MGVEIDSSTGKI

-3684 ADGTDGATPTTL
+3684 ANGTDEATPTTL
-3696 KDGLNNV
+3696 KDGLNKV

-3739 EQDTPT
+3739 AQDAPT
-3745 VKYVGSNL
+3745 VKYVGNNL

-3857 ISANKIDV
+3857 IAANKIDV

-3894 NDLTEEQKNAWKAA
+3894 NDLTEDQKKAWKAA

-3964 SAEDGNKT
+3964 STENGNKT

-4066 KDESDKIKKASNGKY
+4066 KNESDKIKKAIDGKY
-4081 YAANKV
+4081 YAADKV

-4093 TDPNAQ
+4093 TDQNAQ

-4114 STTLANKLSN
+4114 STILANKLSN

-4152 KTDPNTG
+4152 ETDPNTG

-4165 ITAIKGADGTDGAT
+4165 ITALNNSNGTPGT
-4179 PTTLKDGLNSVI
+4179 KPSTLKDGLNNVI

-4197 IKYNGDLGEEGAQ
+4197 IKYNGDLGDEGAQ

-4235 NIITKYTKDSNG
+4235 NIITKYTKDTNG

-4330 NGERVEL
+4330 DGERVEL
-4337 GQDGNVYKPQDLEG
+4337 GQDGNVYKPKDLEG
-4351 LTYVKARAAEGAE
+4351 LTYVKARAAEGTA
-4364 GTPGYKPAIT
+4364 GTPDYKPAIT
-4374 AGYYNNDT
+4374 AGYYNNET
-4382 MFKKNSE
+4382 MFKKNTE

-4403 DNATPTD
+4403 DNATPTN
-4410 LTAKVYGGKVVHR
+4410 LTDKVYSGKVVHR
-4423 LSPIKKDDTE
+4423 LSPIKKGDTE

-4443 DVSATSKDAINGA
+4443 EVSANSKDAINGA

-4469 GDTEADQVTR
+4469 GDTDADQVTR

-4554 AKDLKDKTYIESKDP
+4554 AKDLKDKTYIESKDS
-4569 AIASGYYNNTDLNAE
+4569 AIPSGYYNNTDLNAE

-4605 ALNGYTNDKL
+4605 ALNGYTDDKL

-4665 TITTVTG
+4665 PITTVTG

-4691 SGLNFAGDTGNDNQL
+4691 SGLNFAGDTGNGNQL

-4731 INIETKY
+4731 TNIETKY

-4811 ANGTTTATGVT
+4811 ANGTTTTAGTT

-4828 TQLLNKA
+4828 IQLLNKA

-4889 GAIGAMGEKGL
+4889 GATGAMGEKGL

-4949 VNAQGEVVKADGE
+4949 VSDTGEPIRATGE
-4962 TTDPVAV
+4962 TEDPVAV

-5004 AIEEADAKNKVGTL
+5004 AIEEAEAKNKVGTL

-5088 VKADGTVEIGISKK
+5088 VKEDGTVEIGISKK

-5123 DETKADLT
+5123 DETKADLK

-5149 GDITLSLK
+5149 GDITLSLT

-5165 VETTTGNGETDKVN
+5165 VETTTGNGENDKVN

-5221 SDGKDGKDAKDPTNG
+5221 SDGKDGKDAKDPANG

-5282 NNGKYYLVEKVK
+5282 NDGNYYLVANVNENGTLKDGITEANKV
-5294 EDGNLVDGTD
+5294 E
-5304 ETTGLDNPELRVVNA
+5304 NPELRVVNS
-5319 NGETIKP
+5319 NGETTKV
-5326 TVLNNIANGLTGLD
+5326 TTLNNIANGLKGLTNAD
-5340 SKVTDK
+5340 AAVTK
-5346 PVSEEKA
+5346 EKA
-5353 KGVVTTLLTQ
+5353 IEVVTTLLTQ

-5551 EITKNIKNI
+5551 EITNKITNI

-5575 TVKLNEGL
+5575 TVKLNKGL

-5674 VTIKGTDG
+5674 VTIKGGNGTDGATITFDKKTDG
-5682 TNGSSIVVNGKDG
+5682 T
-5695 KPGVTINGGNGTNGK
+5695 
-5710 DATISFTK
+5710 
-5718 EGDKGTGSITGLKDP
+5718 GTGSITGLKDP

-5849 TIDKDGIKFNKDEA
+5849 TIDKDGITFNKDA
-5863 GKGTGVITGL
+5863 TGKGTGVITGL

-6016 NVISAAYGNYEGQ
+6016 HVISAAYGNYEGQ

>member
-46 EAGWVRDQ
+46 EAGWSNSWGEIQYYTKNPYTESADAFTFGWSAERDKVGQ
-54 AWADGDGSGKMAML
+54 GSVMITKGAQVNQKLM
-68 SGKDKAGNASVLL
+68 
-81 TTSTTYIDKND
+81 
-92 GNRSKPTI
+92 
-100 NRELR
+100 
-105 NSVVIGIGDTN
+105 NSVVIGYGGGGTTSDNDAESQKLKIDVESAGH
-116 ERAQTN
+116 
-122 IIEVDPYASG
+122 
-132 ENYAKGIVA
+132 GIVA
-141 IGSGVRVMSNPHGLG
+141 IGSVRVQSNPHSIGR
-156 STGNGGQ
+156 TGNGGQ

-170 VTATSQSVAIG
+170 VTSTSQAVAIG
-181 GNVYAVGG
+181 NNTYAIGG
-189 ASIAIGSDDIQAY
+189 SSIAIGNDDITTYRDKVTQHD
-202 YDFKVSS
+202 YDTYFKSL
-209 YDYTK
+209 YD
-214 YFNALYNKIDSA
+214 KIDPSRK
-226 HTSYG
+226 TYG
-231 IGAGADQDKYSP
+231 IGTASNAIYSP

-256 RAVAYES
+256 RSVAYNP

-278 ATALGTLSRAEGEG
+278 ATALGTQSRAEGDG
-292 SIAIGNKTRN
+292 SIAIGNETRN
-302 FANEALAIGND
+302 FANQALAIGND
-313 SQILKIGGTAVG
+313 SQILNIGGTAVG
-325 LRAKAGGEGS
+325 LRAGAAGEGS
-335 IAIGTDVYANT
+335 IAIGTDVFANAA
-346 KMNNVANSQN
+346 MNNTASTQA
-356 MTQIHNTLKS
+356 MTQIHDVLKNRS
-366 REMGTTTAIID
+366 MGVDKATIDGLESELIKSDSVSAERRQYHDINNIIRNYGETYKND
-377 DLERELVKAGA
+377 GTIDTKGT
-388 VSPDVEEY
+388 
-396 NGVSGIIKENGKNA
+396 KNA
-410 LVIGSKSAAI
+410 IVIGTKSAAI
-420 GDNALA
+420 GDNSMA

-434 SKNSFGI
+434 ANNAFGI

-448 KENSLAIGTSTRS
+448 KENSLAIGTSARS
-461 LAEGAIVMGSGSV
+461 LAAGAIVMGAGSV
-474 ATNISKNSTV
+474 ATNISKNATV
-484 IGTKSGVTGENS
+484 IGTRSGVTGENS

-520 ELNSTN
+520 ELNSAN
-526 VTDNNIAIGNSI
+526 NTDNNIAIGNNI

-543 VTNSMAYGPN
+543 VTNSMAYG
-553 SRIGDTNRA
+553 SGTRIGYSNRA
-562 TNNKIDSSTAFGSGA
+562 ENSKIENSTAFGRNATVERVYTGTIAGEMSNTQA
-577 KIERL
+577 KQE
-582 YSITKLT
+582 
-589 ADKMTNA
+589 ADRNA
-596 EAKVAADADPQ
+596 N

-642 SDLLQP
+642 ADLMQP
-648 GWTARGSVA
+648 GWTARGSIA

-712 GMHYLSVNKT
+712 GMHYLSVNKEGADYGGEK
-722 GSDVG
+722 GSKNV
-727 TEIGSAKVTELIE
+727 SQLIE
-740 RRKNYDQYLRYK
+740 REKNFNQYVRYRI
-752 TQQLQLKARQAWQGE
+752 QQIQLEARQKWQGE
-767 KFNEESIRE
+767 KFNEDSLNE
-776 IDNKVSSLEA
+776 INKKVTELGT
-786 DSVIA
+786 DSAIT
-791 NVASTLKDYNVPTNV
+791 NVASELVRKTISPTVPD
-806 PSGKTAQEAYKALVN
+806 GKSAAQAYKDLVTELEN
-821 DLETINANLKSD
+821 IRYDLVEKDRTDLDKIDGKFQKG
-833 AKYAALSGGK
+833 KYYELLAGE
-843 DIEALKLETN
+843 DIEALKKATN
-853 YSNEGGKGVDS
+853 YSNEGGKGDDS

-869 RASAGANAAKALA
+869 RASAGASATKALA
-882 VGYKSTATGVASIAN
+882 VGYKATANGVDSIAN
-897 GPESR
+897 GAEST
-902 ASGENAIAV
+902 ASSENAIAI
-911 GYKAIASEKNTVAI
+911 GYKAIASAKNTVAI
-925 GSGTKADLEYS
+925 GSGAKADLEYS

-967 VGGRRINQ
+967 VGSRRINQ

-1062 NFKTVSINNGT
+1062 NFKSVSINNGT

-1125 GISNNTLKTNNGST
+1125 VISNNTLKTNNGST
-1139 IEIKSG
+1139 IELKSG

-1188 NNEASGAS
+1188 NNEASSAS

-1255 TAEAAKTKAEDLANK
+1255 TAEAAKTKAEDLADK

-1282 VNGGTKLEKKLGE
+1282 ANSGTKLEKKLGE

-1302 NSSIVTEISNGKIV
+1302 NSSIVTEISSGKIV
-1316 AKVKDSGI
+1316 AKVKDLGI

-1342 AVSSGK
+1342 AVTSGK

-1359 ADDLKNKID
+1359 TDDLKNKID
-1368 NANKVANNTILLK
+1368 NANKVANNTISLK

-1393 DSVSLTKDGGISFT
+1393 NAVNLNNDGGISFT

-1423 EIGMDD
+1423 EIGMDS

-1434 LNKLNNLDENANAKY
+1434 LAKLNNLDENANAKY

-1459 STLNIGSE
+1459 STLNIGSG

-1488 TVSLNNKEFTI
+1488 TVSLNNKEFTV

-1506 KKLDNITAKSDG
+1506 KKLDNVTAKSDG
-1518 RDKKDSTNPANSQSS
+1518 KDKKDSSKTENADSS
-1533 GSFGLTK
+1533 GNKGLTK

-1581 YYLAKNVSDAGVPVR
+1581 YYLAKNVSDTGETKR
-1596 ADDDTADPV
+1596 ADGDTSDPV

-1620 TTKVTTLNNIANGLK
+1620 TTKVTTLNNIANAIQG
-1635 NLTNGNAA
+1635 LTNG
-1643 VTKDKAIEVVT
+1643 
-1654 ALLTQTDGLNKAVN
+1654 
-1668 VGDLQAIAQAG
+1668 
-1679 LDFAGNTGTTH
+1679 TTPI
-1690 RALGTTLTIKG
+1690 T
-1701 KDDVTYDDTYTTDN
+1701 
-1715 VATNVKE
+1715 
-1722 DGTVEI
+1722 
-1728 GFKKSPTF
+1728 
-1736 EKVTAKEVDAE
+1736 AE
-1747 KAKVKGDLTFD
+1747 KAK
-1758 SGNGKPTT
+1758 
-1766 VVAGDGNGSLMI
+1766 
-1778 NGKKVATSDSAP
+1778 
-1790 VLYTDADGNIVEKGL
+1790 E
-1805 DGNIYKSEDLKG
+1805 
-1817 KRFDKTTKKYYAD
+1817 
-1830 NQFNEQGNLID
+1830 
-1841 NPTVAQLD
+1841 
-1849 IVQPETVKH
+1849 
-1858 ALASIN
+1858 
-1864 DGTVATPKVLSKV
+1864 
-1877 AKGTADTDAVNV
+1877 
-1889 KQLNDSYITFG
+1889 
-1900 GDTGT
+1900 
-1905 DKNVNLNN
+1905 
-1913 KLAIKGS
+1913 
-1920 DTISTE
+1920 
-1926 MTDAGL
+1926 
-1932 VIKVKEGK
+1932 VIG
-1940 VDAPKIADNAVTEP
+1940 
-1954 KLSSELAAKINT
+1954 
-1966 TPVVYVNENGEKIV
+1966 
-1980 KGPDNK
+1980 
-1986 MYKPDTIKNYTY
+1986 
-1998 FTIKGADGNVDPA
+1998 
-2011 KTGFY
+2011 
-2016 SNADLVNGKPSETA
+2016 
-2030 TPSQLTEY
+2030 
-2038 TGNTKLSL
+2038 
-2046 ADMITGTPTS
+2046 
-2056 KVLTNIADGKVTAY
+2056 
-2070 STEAINGKQFHAVAK
+2070 
-2085 NTIKL
+2085 
-2090 VADGEAP
+2090 
-2097 AVTGGARTK
+2097 
-2106 ASTDTQEFDKNGGL
+2106 
-2120 SFGIKGGNGIET
+2120 
-2132 LAEGSNVTVRL
+2132 
-2143 KDEYKNKLENLDN
+2143 
-2156 DANNKYANKNA
+2156 
-2167 DNINADEWKKA
+2167 
-2178 LGLEHA
+2178 
-2184 VSGTGSL
+2184 
-2191 SIAAKTKGTATGAT
+2191 
-2205 ETSNGEATAKL
+2205 
-2216 DGVEK
+2216 
-2221 FELLGTQGITVNAN
+2221 
-2235 DKKLTL
+2235 
-2241 GLDQETLD
+2241 
-2249 KINKVG
+2249 
-2255 KPSEG
+2255 
-2260 RDGEDGSNGH
+2260 
-2270 NGANGL
+2270 
-2276 TSKDGL
+2276 
-2282 NGKDLTDK
+2282 
-2290 VNALR
+2290 
-2295 NGEAGTVVFTNE
+2295 
-2307 AGERVVKANN
+2307 
-2317 GKYYKQDQLN
+2317 
-2327 NDGTPKTEFENA
+2327 
-2339 GIANPELRLVNA
+2339 
-2351 NGETTT
+2351 
-2357 VATLN
+2357 
-2362 NLANGLKN
+2362 
-2370 LTNGTRAI
+2370 
-2378 TPENAKTAIEA
+2378 A
-2389 LLKQATD
+2389 LLTQATD

-2417 GNTGDSLHKALS
+2417 GNTGDSIHKALS

-2451 DPKKPAS
+2451 DPKKVAS
-2458 ETNKAQRD
+2458 ETNKPKRD

-2557 REEDLKDKVFV
+2557 KETELRDKVFV
-2568 LNNADHPENGGKFY
+2568 LDNAEHPENGGKFY
-2582 NKQDTDEKTGQPLE
+2582 NKQDTDEKTGQPLA
-2596 GRTPVTLTAVETSS
+2596 GKTPVTLTAVETSS

-2645 LKAAGLTFGGDNAE
+2645 LKAAGLTFGGDTGKA
-2659 ANSKQKLESTLLVKS
+2659 KQKLESTLEVKS
-2674 GDFTTGSDDTSV
+2674 GDFTTGSGDTLV
-2686 NYKGDNVETKYVKD
+2686 NYKGDNVETKYEKD

-2708 VGFKESPTFKNVTA
+2708 VGFKESPTFKNVKA
-2722 DNIDAKHGDFDNLK
+2722 ENIEAIDGKFKDLK
-2736 VEKVLETKEIIF
+2736 VTEKIVTKEIEF
-2748 KDATGSKLT
+2748 KDGTGNNLT
-2757 LVSGKEGNLYING
+2757 LVSGKDGNLYING
-2770 VAVPTAES
+2770 VAVPSAAN

-2784 NTNGERVELGLDGK
+2784 NTSGERVELGQDGN
-2798 VYKPEDIKG
+2798 VYKPKDLEG
-2807 LTYVEAKEQVGNPGE
+2807 LTYVKGRAAEGTEGTEG
-2822 TNYKPAITAGYYNDE
+2822 YKPAITAGYYDDKTMFKKNSE
-2837 SFEKEADGK
+2837 GVIEKDADGNK
-2846 TLKKDS
+2846 ILVDNARPTDLTAKVYD
-2852 EGKNILKNDQT
+2852 GK
-2863 PVDLREKEY
+2863 
-2872 KDTVVHR
+2872 VVHR
-2879 LTPVNKNA
+2879 LSPIKKG
-2887 DPTELAKGHKLTNLA
+2887 DTEARLLTNLA
-2902 NGEVSATSKDAINGA
+2902 KGEVSATSKDAINGA

-2929 TADGEAPTTDGGER
+2929 TADGEEPTIAGGAK

-2949 AKSLDTAGLS
+2949 TQEFDKNGGLS

-3000 ADKDATNIGEA
+3000 ADKDAENIGA
-3011 EATKWR
+3011 TEATKWR

-3042 TEATPSG
+3042 AEAVASG

-3068 VVVKAENQG
+3068 VVVKAENKG

-3382 DGNIY
+3382 DNKIY
-3387 KSEDL
+3387 KTAEL
-3392 KGKRFDKTTKKY
+3392 AGKRFDKESQKY
-3404 YADNQFNEQGNLIDN
+3404 YAEDQFDSDTGKLK
-3419 PTVAQLDIVQPETVK
+3419 PGAQAATLTEINANDVK
-3434 HALASINDGT
+3434 HALASIDNGT
-3444 VATPKV
+3444 VTTPKV

-3607 VSTTA
+3607 VSKTA

-4330 NGERVEL
+4330 SGERVEL
-4337 GQDGNVYKPQDLEG
+4337 GQDGNVYKPKDLEG
-4351 LTYVKARAAEGAE
+4351 LTYVKGRAAEGTE
-4364 GTPGYKPAIT
+4364 GTEGYKPAIT
-4374 AGYYNNDT
+4374 AGYYDDKT

-5674 VTIKGTDG
+5674 VTIKGGNGTDGATITFDKKTDG
-5682 TNGSSIVVNGKDG
+5682 T
-5695 KPGVTINGGNGTNGK
+5695 
-5710 DATISFTK
+5710 
-5718 EGDKGTGSITGLKDP
+5718 GTGSITGLKDP

-5827 KLADKLTGMTGFETK
+5827 KLADKLIGMTGFETK

-5849 TIDKDGIKFNKDEA
+5849 TIDKDGITFNKDA
-5863 GKGTGVITGL
+5863 DGKGTGVITGL

-6016 NVISAAYGNYEGQ
+6016 HVISAAYGNYEGQ

-6160 EEK
+6160 GEK